1 MADFV
6 VFYASHAFWVWAGLA
21 AALLAIEVL
30 SGSGWLLWPATAA
43 GVVAVLA
50 ALTPVSTAPS
60 LAVFAVLTIVS
71 TFLARRYLPRPLRAE
86 GRDINDAVGRLVGHD
101 GRVVSA
107 FEGQVGRV
115 FIDGKEWA
123 AELAEG
129 ETLAAGARV
138 HVVGVNGARLTVRG
152 A

>member
-21 AALLAIEVL
+21 AALLAVEVMTA
-30 SGSGWLLWPATAA
+30 SGWLLWPATAA

-50 ALTPVSTAPS
+50 ALTPLTTAPS

-71 TFLARRYLPRPLRAE
+71 TFLARRYLPRPLRSD
-86 GRDINDAVGRLVGHD
+86 GGDINDAVGRLVGHE

-107 FEGQVGRV
+107 FEDQVGRV

-129 ETLAAGARV
+129 ESLAAGARV